1 MNLGLIL
8 TQLFNFFGETYCEI
22 GSVKM
27 KLCNSFP
34 AISYQKLI
42 EVYDECELC
51 TFYDKYTAIEVADGY
66 LGKSGRV
73 MWSRSVVGVTN

>member
-1 MNLGLIL
+1 
-8 TQLFNFFGETYCEI
+8 
-22 GSVKM
+22 M

-51 TFYDKYTAIEVADGY
+51 TFYDKYTAIEVADGS

-73 MWSRSVVGVTN
+73 MWSRSVVGMARFSHEARCLHLLYGALALE